1 MGRRGEHGDLGSEV
15 LEMLAEMGRSIDER
29 LGEAGIAWLVVIVSW
44 IIPFLAQILIVLLVA
59 YAYYRRKGT
68 PPPPPGRGYPLVA
81 VIGLFL
87 VIIGSMW
94 LVADLVRVSIPWQ
107 INMIVLGAILLA
119 LGLTARREVNRA

>member
-1 MGRRGEHGDLGSEV
+1 MSQGGRKGDLSSEI
-15 LEMLAEMGRSIDER
+15 LEMLADMGRSIDER

-44 IIPFLAQILIVLLVA
+44 IIPFLAQALIVLLVA
-59 YAYYRRKGT
+59 YAYYRRKGV
-68 PPPPPGRGYPLVA
+68 PPPGRGYPLVS

-107 INMIVLGAILLA
+107 VNMIVLGAILLA
-119 LGLTARREVNRA
+119 IGLTARREVDRA